1 MFFFYFIAIFTN
13 VMEIQIRQG
22 ITIIVPG
29 CRDAAIT
36 CWVNEDT
43 DTLMQLKIANFSSVA
58 WPAYFTSIRVKY
70 ASWVH
75 LVSTMTRHDP
85 SLSGARILRLNHIR
99 RQ

>member
-36 CWVNEDT
+36 CGVNEDT
-43 DTLMQLKIANFSSVA
+43 DTLMQLKIAHFSSVA
-58 WPAYFTSIRVKY
+58 WPAYFTSIR
-70 ASWVH
+70 
-75 LVSTMTRHDP
+75 TFMG
-85 SLSGARILRLNHIR
+85 LSFSQFAELMRTTKS
-99 RQ
+99 

>member
-22 ITIIVPG
+22 ITIIVPE

-43 DTLMQLKIANFSSVA
+43 DTLMQLKIANFYSVA
-58 WPAYFTSIRVKY
+58 WPAYFTSIRLCCMGDDDDDVGVKKSIVLY
-70 ASWVH
+70 
-75 LVSTMTRHDP
+75 TY
-85 SLSGARILRLNHIR
+85 N
-99 RQ
+99 Q

>member
-43 DTLMQLKIANFSSVA
+43 DTLMQLKIANFYSVA
-58 WPAYFTSIRVKY
+58 WPAYFTSIRIDPWDMLNNCSFHLY
-70 ASWVH
+70 AQNSVFIAENLPPH
-75 LVSTMTRHDP
+75 PL
-85 SLSGARILRLNHIR
+85 L
-99 RQ
+99 

>member
-36 CWVNEDT
+36 CGVNEDT

-58 WPAYFTSIRVKY
+58 WPAYFTSIR
-70 ASWVH
+70 
-75 LVSTMTRHDP
+75 TE
-85 SLSGARILRLNHIR
+85 SGYFVLNTFK
-99 RQ
+99 

>member
-22 ITIIVPG
+22 ITIIVPE

-36 CWVNEDT
+36 CGVNEDT

-58 WPAYFTSIRVKY
+58 WPAYFTSIRY
-70 ASWVH
+70 S
-75 LVSTMTRHDP
+75 LTMLMLTLP
-85 SLSGARILRLNHIR
+85 WEENECSILLSPAI
-99 RQ
+99 